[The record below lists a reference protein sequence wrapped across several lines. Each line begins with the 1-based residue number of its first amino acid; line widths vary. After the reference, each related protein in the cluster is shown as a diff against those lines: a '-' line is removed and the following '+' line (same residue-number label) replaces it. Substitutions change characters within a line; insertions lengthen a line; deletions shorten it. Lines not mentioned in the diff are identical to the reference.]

1 LASGKKGL
9 IASTEEQIL
18 KNHRLSDASLV
29 LSALIGLMSLPAAA
43 QTTVLTPQ
51 IGRPV
56 TVTPVTINNSS
67 GDQTDPHVDGDLASY
82 TDSATSA
89 IRYYRFSTGV
99 DAAIP
104 SGAAIVDVLSGVSGN
119 LIAFSRI
126 ETDRNAI
133 VVFDTAAN
141 TTTEIAPQAGSYRI
155 GSAIGGNTVAF
166 IDMNVNMG
174 ELDSYDLAANTLQPI
189 TSDLAVNQNPN
200 VAPDGNTIVWESCP
214 TTIINCDIKKAIRPG
229 SGSSFVPSTVANSPD
244 PEGNPDTDGTTI
256 VYDGNLTGS
265 PTGQDIYFV
274 PVAGGPTTQLA
285 IAGYQQNPS
294 IRAGIIA
301 FESRTAPGSNSD
313 LFLYVIAT
321 NTLYQ
326 VTNTPGVNEML
337 TNLSVLPDGEIR
349 MVWAADDGPDG
360 EQNIYGATF
369 SLPPHCPSLELGA
382 SVTWNPGH
390 CLGKNF
396 CTNGFFSFQPE
407 LIKPDPPIEFP
418 LPTKLPVAQGNAASG
433 IAALLFS
440 YKSMLSVCYYQGA
453 NGGIEYDLVT
463 CDPSKAPGSAAGE
476 SADTIGLAVASAQP
490 SGVTQVKVS
499 LPILNCTP

>member
-1 LASGKKGL
+1 MWSIRYVLGSKMK
-9 IASTEEQIL
+9 INRPPS
-18 KNHRLSDASLV
+18 ASLA

-51 IGRPV
+51 IGPPL
-56 TVTPVTINNSS
+56 TVTPVTIDNSG
-67 GDQTDPHVDGDLASY
+67 GDQTDPHVSGDLAAY
-82 TDSATSA
+82 TDSATSQM
-89 IRYYRFSTGV
+89 RYYRFSTSV

-104 SGAAIVDVLSGVSGN
+104 FGASIVDVLSDVSGN

-126 ETDRNAI
+126 EADRNAI
-133 VVFDTAAN
+133 MVFDTVAN
-141 TTTEIAPQAGSYRI
+141 TTTEIDPHAGTNRI
-155 GSAIGGNTVAF
+155 GAAIGGNTVAF
-166 IDMNVNMG
+166 IDMNTGNG
-174 ELDSYDLAANTLQPI
+174 DLNIYDLATNTLQAFTGDP
-189 TSDLAVNQNPN
+189 AAEQNPN

-214 TTIINCDIKKAIRPG
+214 TSIVSCDIKKALRLG
-229 SGSSFVPSTVANSPD
+229 SGSPFVVSTVADSPD
-244 PEGNPDTDGTTI
+244 PESNPDTDGTTI
-256 VYDGNLTGS
+256 VYDGNLTGN

-285 IAGYQQNPS
+285 IAGDQQNPS
-294 IRAGIIA
+294 ISAGVIA
-301 FESRTAPGSNSD
+301 FESRTTPGGDSD

-337 TNLSVLPDGEIR
+337 NDVFVLPDGEIR
-349 MVWAADDGPDG
+349 LVWAADDGPDG

-369 SLPPHCPSLELGA
+369 RLPPRCPSLEIGA
-382 SVTWNPGH
+382 LVTWVPGH
-390 CLGKNF
+390 CIGKNF
-396 CTNGFFSFQPE
+396 CTPGVFLPQPE
-407 LIKPDPPIEFP
+407 LLRPDPPIEFP
-418 LPTKLPVAQGNAASG
+418 LPTKLPVAHGNAASG

-463 CDPSKAPGSAAGE
+463 CDPSKAPGSPAGE
-476 SADTIGLAVASAQP
+476 SADTLGLAVASAQQ

-499 LPILNCTP
+499 LPILNCTNNN